1 MLKWVKIPTIKLLS
15 EDDEEK
21 EFMKRKNLYI
31 ERRFSPILTLFFIG
45 VIIPF
50 YYCYP
55 QKDDILLQDIFSQAN
70 LFYEEKEYDKAIA
83 EYKKI
88 LEKKVESGNLYYN
101 LGNCYFKKGR
111 LGKAILNYEK
121 ALRLIPR
128 DRDLEANYKYACS
141 LIRGNIPRS
150 RRGFTFYINNLFK
163 WFTIDELTIFSSFIY
178 LCILAVIIGSLYIKW
193 IKRYRGLILVFL
205 GGIFIFILWGINRKV
220 SLIQKEAIVIAEKVE
235 VKFEPLEH
243 ATTYF
248 TAYEGMK
255 LRVMASNNGWQKVKR
270 ADGKKGWVRKE
281 RIEIF

>member
-1 MLKWVKIPTIKLLS
+1 
-15 EDDEEK
+15 
-21 EFMKRKNLYI
+21 MKRKNLYRA
-31 ERRFSPILTLFFIG
+31 RRFFPILTLFFIG

-101 LGNCYFKKGR
+101 LGNCYFKKGQ

-255 LRVMASNNGWQKVKR
+255 LRVMASGDGWQKVKR